1 MYLTRLQ
8 RCGVNEPSAI
18 PALNNIVEFEQQ
30 PSDRNKQSHRKM
42 QLTKRFRSKR
52 KNDFFGTWSFFSSRF
67 PFPFSS
73 FFFYILPLFVTID
86 SARVSAY
93 IFLRWLN
100 HCPMQHLN
108 SDKEQQCAIGLAC
121 TAYGRGNPHCWENLV
136 IDTLERWSLH
146 ESDRPNTASVV
157 QIIRE

>member
-18 PALNNIVEFEQQ
+18 PMLNNIVEFEQQ

-42 QLTKRFRSKR
+42 QLIKRFRSKR
-52 KNDFFGTWSFFSSRF
+52 KNDFFGTWQFSSSRF
-67 PFPFSS
+67 PSPS

-86 SARVSAY
+86 SPRVSVY

-108 SDKEQQCAIGLAC
+108 SDKEQQYVIGLAC
-121 TAYGRGNPHCWENLV
+121 TEYRRGNPHCWENLV
-136 IDTLERWSLH
+136 IDTLKRWSLH
-146 ESDRPNTASVV
+146 ESNRPNTASVV
-157 QIIRE
+157 QIMHE

>member
-18 PALNNIVEFEQQ
+18 PMLNNIVEFEQQ

-42 QLTKRFRSKR
+42 QLIKRFRSKR
-52 KNDFFGTWSFFSSRF
+52 RNDFFGTWQFSSSRF

-73 FFFYILPLFVTID
+73 FSFYILPLFVTID
-86 SARVSAY
+86 SARVSVY
-93 IFLRWLN
+93 IFLPWLN

-108 SDKEQQCAIGLAC
+108 SDKEQQYAIGLAC

-136 IDTLERWSLH
+136 IDTLKRWSLH
-146 ESDRPNTASVV
+146 ESNRPNTASVV
-157 QIIRE
+157 QIMRE